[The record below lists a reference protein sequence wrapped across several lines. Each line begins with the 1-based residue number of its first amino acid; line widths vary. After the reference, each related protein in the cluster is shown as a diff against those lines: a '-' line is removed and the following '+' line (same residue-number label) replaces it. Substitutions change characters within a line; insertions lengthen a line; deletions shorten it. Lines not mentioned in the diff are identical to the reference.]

1 MSFSAARVNAVV
13 RRLLQGGRKKTLNAW
28 LQAVCALT
36 YERRPDLAAHIHDH
50 WLGVEPDFDG
60 VLSGLSIG
68 EIGACYEALLAL
80 TNRESRKRSGQFFT
94 PDDAAQFM
102 ARHSLSFPSGMW
114 LDPCCGVGN
123 LSWHLASVQDDPADF
138 VAERLTVMDID
149 PVALKTAVALI
160 GAQFLAADNVAGFE
174 AFSARAL
181 RQNFL
186 TRRTTCR
193 VDYVIVNPPYARAPE
208 QKGYLT
214 GGTQEYFAYFLERIA
229 RQAHGFISVTPAS
242 YVSAPKYQVLRDIL
256 DSAYQGGRVYVFDNV
271 PDTFFRGYKYG
282 STNTS
287 TTNFVRAAVT
297 VCSPQET
304 QWQITPIM
312 RWQAL
317 DRPRLWQRAEQ
328 MLSPRIIGPHGQ
340 WVKLLPGMGAMWGSL
355 TGSQKTLRDL
365 LVSQATPHH
374 LDVALTPRYYI
385 SAAFRSLERGSKVT
399 LYFPDEGARDLAALV
414 LNSSLPYLWWRA
426 LDGGVT
432 LTKKVLL
439 SVPIP
444 ASLESAAPQTLA
456 DMVRR
461 LRESEQSAVVTKQ
474 NAGRANENVKHSAD
488 LVRELD
494 AVVLP
499 ELTDDQR
506 ELLYASSMFR

>member
-1 MSFSAARVNAVV
+1 MSFSAARVNEIASKLYQKNHT
-13 RRLLQGGRKKTLNAW
+13 RTQEAW
-28 LQAVCALT
+28 LRTVCT
-36 YERRPDLAAHIHDH
+36 YVWEKRPDIALHMQCQL
-50 WLGVEPDFDG
+50 LGLEPNYQNLLDG
-60 VLSGLSIG
+60 MSIG

-80 TNRESRKRSGQFFT
+80 TNRESRKRAGQFFT

-102 ARHSLSFPSGMW
+102 ARQSLDFPRGVW

-123 LSWHLASVQDDPADF
+123 LAWHLAAVQDDPADF
-138 VAERLTVMDID
+138 VAHRLTLMDID
-149 PVALKTAVALI
+149 PVALKTAIALI
-160 GAQFLAADNVAGFE
+160 ACEYLPENDCDGFD
-174 AFSARAL
+174 AL
-181 RQNFL
+181 MERSIRGNFL
-186 TRRTTCR
+186 VNRTLQGF
-193 VDYVIVNPPYARAPE
+193 DYVIVNPPYARAPE

-312 RWQAL
+312 RWQAV
-317 DRPRLWQRAEQ
+317 DRPCLWQGAEQ
-328 MLSPRIIGPHGQ
+328 MLSPRIVGPHGQ
-340 WVKLLPGMGAMWGSL
+340 WVKLLPGMGAMWESL
-355 TGSQKTLRDL
+355 AGSQKTVGDL
-365 LVSQATPHH
+365 LVSQVTPYH
-374 LDVALTPRYYI
+374 LDLALTPRYYI

-399 LYFPDEGARDLAALV
+399 LHFSDEAARDLAAMV

-432 LTKKVLL
+432 LTMTVLK

-444 ASLESAAPQTLA
+444 SGLRVQKTLLH
-456 DMVRR
+456 R
-461 LRESEQSAVVTKQ
+461 LREAENSAVVVKI
-474 NAGRANENVKHSAD
+474 NAGRKNENIKHSPE
-488 LVRELD
+488 LVRDLD

-499 ELTDDQR
+499 QLTEEQR
-506 ELLYASSMFR
+506 ELLYSNSMFSA

>member
-1 MSFSAARVNAVV
+1 MSFSAARVNEVV
-13 RRLLQGGRKKTLNAW
+13 SALYQKNRTWTQEAW
-28 LQAVCALT
+28 LRTVCT
-36 YERRPDLAAHIHDH
+36 YVWEKRPDIALYMQCQLLDLAPNYQN
-50 WLGVEPDFDG
+50 LLDG
-60 VLSGLSIG
+60 MSIG

-80 TNRESRKRSGQFFT
+80 TNRESRKRAGQFFT

-102 ARHSLSFPSGMW
+102 ARQSLSFPPGMW

-123 LSWHLASVQDDPADF
+123 LAWHLAAAQDDPADF
-138 VAERLTVMDID
+138 VANRLILMDID
-149 PVALKTAVALI
+149 RVALKTAIALI
-160 GAQFLAADNVAGFE
+160 ACEYLPENDFDGFD
-174 AFSARAL
+174 AL
-181 RQNFL
+181 MERSIRGNFL
-186 TRRTTCR
+186 VNRTLQGF
-193 VDYVIVNPPYARAPE
+193 DYVIVNPPYARAPE

-229 RQAHGFISVTPAS
+229 RQARGFISVTPAS
-242 YVSAPKYQVLRDIL
+242 YVCAPKYQVLRDIL

-297 VCSPQET
+297 VCTPSDQE
-304 QWQITPIM
+304 WWITPIM
-312 RWQAL
+312 RWQAV
-317 DRPRLWQRAEQ
+317 DRPRLWQSVEQ
-328 MLSPRIIGPHGQ
+328 MLSPRLIGPHGQ
-340 WVKLLPGMGAMWGSL
+340 WVKLLPGTHTLWENLSK
-355 TGSQKTLRDL
+355 SRRTLRDL
-365 LVSQATPHH
+365 LVSKPTPFR
-374 LDVALTPRYYI
+374 LDIALTPRYYI

-432 LTKKVLL
+432 LTMTVLK

-444 ASLESAAPQTLA
+444 AGLRVQKTLL
-456 DMVRR
+456 RR
-461 LRESEQSAVVTKQ
+461 LREAENSAVVVKI
-474 NAGRANENVKHSAD
+474 NAGRKNENIKHFPE
-488 LVRELD
+488 LVRDLD

-499 ELTDDQR
+499 ELTEEQR
-506 ELLYASSMFR
+506 KLLYTNAIFK